1 MSDYTTPSSQP
12 GGSSSRGLFI
22 ALIVIVLFIVGLA
35 AIGSDSTPATD
46 GATEGAIAPAA
57 TDDADAAPATNTI
70 TE

>member
-1 MSDYTTPSSQP
+1 MSDYTTPNAQS

-22 ALIVIVLFIVGLA
+22 ALIVIILFVVGLA

-46 GATEGAIAPAA
+46 GATEGAVAPAA
-57 TDDADAAPATNTI
+57 TDDAAAAPATSTV